1 MHVCNWLPGLVPCSN
16 WAEFEEYEKIL
27 YSIFSNDFIQTRPLY
42 ENKDVVIRKYPLRNG
57 HEEAFYHLT
66 SKEYRSD
73 MERQPDPKR
82 CERIRWIRAFIENY
96 QCDSSL
102 CEEFE
107 GIKTWEE
114 PYKMYRRVFILS
126 EYEKYV
132 VVLEKRDT
140 YILLV
145 TAYYLDYPH
154 SLRKLLARYVSS
166 IK

>member
-73 MERQPDPKR
+73 MERQPDPN
-82 CERIRWIRAFIENY
+82 AFVG
-96 QCDSSL
+96 
-102 CEEFE
+102 FE
-107 GIKTWEE
+107 LLSKT
-114 PYKMYRRVFILS
+114 INA
-126 EYEKYV
+126 
-132 VVLEKRDT
+132 
-140 YILLV
+140 ILLSV
-145 TAYYLDYPH
+145 K
-154 SLRKLLARYVSS
+154 SVKE
-166 IK
+166 